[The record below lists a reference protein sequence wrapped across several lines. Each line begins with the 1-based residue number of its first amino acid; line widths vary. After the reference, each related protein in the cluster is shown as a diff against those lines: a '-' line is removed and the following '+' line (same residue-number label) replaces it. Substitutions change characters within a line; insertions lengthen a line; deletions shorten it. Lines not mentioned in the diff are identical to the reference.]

1 MKYKLIA
8 IDMDGTLLSNKHEV
22 PEFNKEMIKK
32 ATEKG
37 VKIAITTGRLFAS
50 ARKYSQVIGVDAPII
65 SSNGAYIRE
74 QNSEEVIYESNLSKE
89 QFERVI
95 SVIRKYNFRVYMNTS
110 DTVISE
116 EVVPENHAYKL
127 VNNELDDAWKI
138 QFIEGRSFEEVYKE
152 KSNDI
157 LKFICIEEGND
168 RSELMRA
175 KAELSK
181 FEDLEVVSSWENN
194 FEIMPAGTSKGS
206 AVKKLA
212 QILGFKREEVICIGD
227 SENDLSMIKYAG
239 LGVAMGNAIDIV
251 KENADYIT
259 DTNSNCGVGKMIAKF
274 ILEEEV

>member
-22 PEFNKEMIKK
+22 PEYNKEMIKK

-50 ARKYSQVIGVDAPII
+50 ARKYSEIIGVDSPII
-65 SSNGAYIRE
+65 SSNGGYIRE
-74 QNSEEVIYESNLSKE
+74 QNSEDVIYESNISKE
-89 QFERVI
+89 QFDKVMSI
-95 SVIRKYNFRVYMNTS
+95 IKKYNFKVYMNTS

-116 EVVPENHAYKL
+116 DMVPKDHAYKL

-138 QFIEGRSFEEVYKE
+138 KFVEGRDFDEVYKE
-152 KSNDI
+152 YSNDI
-157 LKFICIEEGND
+157 LKFICIEEGTD
-168 RSELMRA
+168 QTELMKA
-175 KAELSK
+175 KAELAS
-181 FEDLEVVSSWENN
+181 FEDLEVVSSWVNN
-194 FEIMPAGTSKGS
+194 FEVMPAGTSKGS
-206 AVKKLA
+206 AVQRLA
-212 QILGFKREEVICIGD
+212 EILGIKREEVICIGD

-239 LGVAMGNAIDIV
+239 LGVAMGNAIDII

-274 ILEEEV
+274 VLEED